1 MVYQHRSLERFFNQA
16 NHQFP
21 IILITGPRQ
30 IGKTTFLKEMASTA
44 HTYVTLDDPL
54 LCTLA
59 KNEPSLFL
67 QRFSTPLIIDE
78 IQYAPE
84 LLPFLK
90 MKVDQDRRPGQYWL
104 TGSQPF
110 PLMQGVSESLAG
122 RIAVIKLLG
131 FSQRELENDTQAP
144 AFLPKH
150 TVFSQ
155 RSMSKNFDLMQIF
168 HRIWL
173 GSYPALHQANLID
186 RDLFYSS
193 YVQTYLQRDVRTL
206 ANVGDLSDFL
216 KFIRVCAARTGQ
228 VLNLQDFCR
237 DCDIQHTTAKR
248 WLSVLEN
255 SGIIFLLPPYYS
267 NLNQRIIKS
276 PKLYFLDTGLA
287 CWLCKWS
294 SAESLEAGAM
304 SGALLETWVISEI
317 LKSWW
322 HQGLSV
328 DLYYYRDRDGKEI
341 DLLIEQDGEIFPIEV
356 KKSAHPS
363 MDAIKH
369 FKVLEGMKLKV
380 GLGCV
385 LCLASQQMPLSQS
398 VEIVPVGIL

>member
-1 MVYQHRSLERFFNQA
+1 MSDFLIKQ
-16 NHQFP
+16 
-21 IILITGPRQ
+21 IINFQ
-30 IGKTTFLKEMASTA
+30 S
-44 HTYVTLDDPL
+44 Y
-54 LCTLA
+54 C
-59 KNEPSLFL
+59 
-67 QRFSTPLIIDE
+67 IDE

-84 LLPFLK
+84 LLPF
-90 MKVDQDRRPGQYWL
+90 
-104 TGSQPF
+104 
-110 PLMQGVSESLAG
+110 
-122 RIAVIKLLG
+122 
-131 FSQRELENDTQAP
+131 
-144 AFLPKH
+144 
-150 TVFSQ
+150 
-155 RSMSKNFDLMQIF
+155 SKNFDLMQVF

-173 GSYPALHQANLID
+173 GSYPALHQENLID

-237 DCDIQHTTAKR
+237 DCDIQHVTAKR

-287 CWLCKWS
+287 CWLCKWT

-356 KKSAHPS
+356 KKSAHPGR
-363 MDAIKH
+363 DAIKH
-369 FKVLEGMKLKV
+369 FKVLEGMQLKV

-385 LCLASQQMPLSQS
+385 VCLASQQMPLTQS
-398 VEIVPVGIL
+398 VEIVPVGLL

>member
-1 MVYQHRSLERFFNQA
+1 M
-16 NHQFP
+16 
-21 IILITGPRQ
+21 
-30 IGKTTFLKEMASTA
+30 
-44 HTYVTLDDPL
+44 
-54 LCTLA
+54 
-59 KNEPSLFL
+59 
-67 QRFSTPLIIDE
+67 
-78 IQYAPE
+78 
-84 LLPFLK
+84 
-90 MKVDQDRRPGQYWL
+90 
-104 TGSQPF
+104 
-110 PLMQGVSESLAG
+110 
-122 RIAVIKLLG
+122 
-131 FSQRELENDTQAP
+131 
-144 AFLPKH
+144 
-150 TVFSQ
+150 
-155 RSMSKNFDLMQIF
+155 
-168 HRIWL
+168 IWL
-173 GSYPALHQANLID
+173 GSYPALYQENLID

-237 DCDIQHTTAKR
+237 DCDIQHVTAKR

-255 SGIIFLLPPYYS
+255 SGIIFLLPTYYS

-287 CWLCKWS
+287 CWLCKWT

-356 KKSAHPS
+356 KKSAHPG

-369 FKVLEGMKLKV
+369 FKVLEGMQLKV
-380 GLGCV
+380 GLGGV
-385 LCLASQQMPLSQS
+385 VCLASQQMPLTQS
-398 VEIVPVGIL
+398 VEIVPVGLL